1 MKDLI
6 AQQLSY
12 TLNNSISDLEN
23 LGRHYH
29 GKVRDNYYLNNKILM
44 VTSDRVSAFDHV
56 LGTIPFKGQILSE
69 IACFWINKTST
80 SSAKDQFFYPMIF
93 VFSSSSEESGSISFE
108 RH

>member
-69 IACFWINKTST
+69 IACFWFDKTSHLVPNH
-80 SSAKDQFFYPMIF
+80 YI
-93 VFSSSSEESGSISFE
+93 I
-108 RH
+108 